1 MEMNMQPAMPQAA
14 PEEAGRGTDTVM
26 AHLSLGEV
34 VIPREFLENPQVMQA
49 LQMIFQDGGADM
61 AEFTVGDPANKIN
74 PETGYPE
81 FFKFKKFFKSV
92 APIALPIALAALGP
106 AAFGG
111 AGLFASLGG
120 AGALGT
126 GLAASTSS
134 ALGGALGGG
143 LGGAIG
149 GGGVKGVVKGAALG
163 GAGGYLAGGGASE
176 LLGGTQLGNT
186 LGLANPDGGSLIGN
200 AIGSSGAGGSAANGT
215 GLFSNLLSGNTFGT
229 TAGSALPNGVGA
241 TQGTGILGSVG
252 RTTASL
258 GDAFGGLTGGSSS
271 GGGSSFGN
279 IGAMGSLASALGGS
293 GQDRAIKKQ
302 EDQLLGAQNQQLS
315 NLENLNP
322 VDVQNDPGYQFNL
335 QQGQQGLDR
344 KAAASG
350 GLFSGA
356 ALKDASQYNQD
367 FANNY
372 YQQAYGR
379 QANLVGAQNDIY
391 GNTGN
396 INANATM
403 GRSNNLNQTLANAFG
418 ANVGSS
424 MGANN
429 MSTAELLAL
438 LKQRGVA

>member
-1 MEMNMQPAMPQAA
+1 MENMEMNMPQGA

-34 VIPREFLENPQVMQA
+34 VIPRAFLDDPQVMQA

-81 FFKFKKFFKSV
+81 FFKFKKFFKQV
-92 APIALPIALAALGP
+92 APIALPIELAALGP

-111 AGLFASLGG
+111 AGLFAAGGG

-126 GLAASTSS
+126 GLTASTSS

-149 GGGVKGVVKGAALG
+149 GKGTGDIIKGAALG

-186 LGLANPDGGSLIGN
+186 LGLVNPDGGSLIGN
-200 AIGSSGAGGSAANGT
+200 AIGSSGVGGSAANGT
-215 GLFSNLLSGNTFGT
+215 GLFSNLFSGNTLGT
-229 TAGSALPNGVGA
+229 TAGNVVPNGVGP
-241 TQGTGILGSVG
+241 TQGTGVLGGVG

-279 IGAMGSLASALGGS
+279 IGAMGSLASALGGF

-315 NLENLNP
+315 NLQNLNP

-344 KAAASG
+344 RAAAQG
-350 GLFSGA
+350 GYFSGQALQDA
-356 ALKDASQYNQD
+356 AKFNQD

-372 YQQAYGR
+372 YQQAFQR
-379 QANLVGAQNDIY
+379 QSGIVGAQNDIY
-391 GNTGN
+391 GNRGN
-396 INANATM
+396 VQANSTM
-403 GRSNNLNQTLANAFG
+403 GRSNNINQTLANALG
-418 ANVGSS
+418 AQVGNYN
-424 MGANN
+424 GANN
-429 MSTAELLAL
+429 NDLLAM
-438 LKQRGVA
+438 LKLR